1 VKVTIIGAAG
11 KMGTWFTRYFVE
23 KGNEVSIFDLNYN
36 KAEEIAK
43 EFNIKNTV
51 NMISVIKEADIILV
65 AVPIDITSEIVA
77 RVSKSVKKGA
87 IIVEIASFK
96 EKIINALKKIMENNV
111 VFLSIHP
118 MFGPGAKNLSNS
130 KIIVVTEMDSE
141 KEVKIAKKVFPEANV
156 VSSSAKEHDEA
167 MAIILS
173 FTHFINVTYA
183 SILSSKD
190 LKSLRRLSGTT
201 FNLQLT
207 LTESILHDDPE
218 FLTALLLE
226 NKYAEKEIRQLVNV
240 TNSLGNLA
248 LQNEQEKLKST
259 LRTLR
264 RTMEKD
270 KGYPTAYQ
278 KMYKMIDILL
288 EK

>member
-11 KMGTWFTRYFVE
+11 KMGTWFTRYFTE
-23 KGNEVSIFDLNYN
+23 KGNEISVFDLNYN

-43 EFNIKNTV
+43 EYNAENTV
-51 NMISVIKEADIILV
+51 NMISAVKEADIILV
-65 AVPIDITSEIVA
+65 AVPIANTSEIVT

-87 IIVEIASFK
+87 IIIEIASFK
-96 EKIINALKKIMENNV
+96 ERIINALTKIMNNNL

-118 MFGPGAKNLSNS
+118 MFGPGATNLSNL

-141 KEVKIAKKVFPEANV
+141 KEVKITKKIFPEANV
-156 VSSSAKEHDEA
+156 VSASAKEHDEA
-167 MAIILS
+167 MSIILS

-190 LKSLRRLSGTT
+190 LKNLRRLSGTT

-207 LTESILHDDPE
+207 LAESILHDDPE
-218 FLTALLLE
+218 FLAALLLE

-248 LQNEQEKLKST
+248 LQNETEKLKST

-264 RTMEKD
+264 RTIEKD
-270 KGYPTAYQ
+270 KGYSTAYT
-278 KMYKMIDILL
+278 KMYEMIDILL